1 MKRQTLMTLALTTL
15 FSSALARDTV
25 TIWYP
30 WGDIDGQT
38 ILDAAADYNKAQDNV
53 TIKAVLVS

>member
-1 MKRQTLMTLALTTL
+1 MNRKTLLTLSLI
-15 FSSALARDTV
+15 ALASPALAKDTV

-30 WGDIDGQT
+30 WGDADGQT